1 VIDFGRVAE
10 LCGGDKHVF
19 ATSAVAASCVETHVS
34 IVDDCYSI
42 TTVFEAPVVASEAK
56 CGTTYM
62 IKVTATEDNECDQSS
77 TGSFLVLVDG
87 NIPENQGKCEFSRGP
102 DAPPTL
108 DVSEATDVCS
118 GNMVFAT
125 VDAADSC
132 VLGNSFASDDCREVE
147 LNTTRTEVTD
157 AAEALSVCGS
167 TYAITVRNVSCVAVD
182 GTTTWCIQNWNSPN
196 DLDLIV
202 CS

>member
-1 VIDFGRVAE
+1 
-10 LCGGDKHVF
+10 
-19 ATSAVAASCVETHVS
+19 
-34 IVDDCYSI
+34 
-42 TTVFEAPVVASEAK
+42 
-56 CGTTYM
+56 
-62 IKVTATEDNECDQSS
+62 VTATVKGCDEVSS
-77 TGSFLVLVDG
+77 SETVLVLVDE

-108 DVSEATDVCS
+108 DVSKATDVCK
-118 GNMVFAT
+118 NTFFAT